1 MEFDLFKR
9 FAAVVRLASHLSD
22 ADNEMTDDELSVI
35 LGFLNQINNV
45 DETLMSDIIKYGYNQ
60 LDDDDAVKLIYS
72 LDDGSKQ
79 IVSNLFARVICKDNK
94 LTVKESQLYDKY
106 CELCK
111 LPNPQPEE
119 VIDEGQGEIIIEEE
133 ETPRT
138 NITIDEDKEI
148 TPLFLLVKY
157 NGRTS
162 LHPIESTGWNDL
174 GPQIAS
180 LIGADRLEV
189 VRYTKPL
196 NELSKA
202 LQLNERH
209 LVFITDRNGGLKDN
223 TGDNMPATMLYGAG
237 YPIYGHVVFAL
248 ETDNGYTIEGIRTI
262 SLAKE
267 VFAAIYHAT
276 DGLLTIEE

>member
-1 MEFDLFKR
+1 M
-9 FAAVVRLASHLSD
+9 
-22 ADNEMTDDELSVI
+22 
-35 LGFLNQINNV
+35 
-45 DETLMSDIIKYGYNQ
+45 
-60 LDDDDAVKLIYS
+60 
-72 LDDGSKQ
+72 
-79 IVSNLFARVICKDNK
+79 
-94 LTVKESQLYDKY
+94 
-106 CELCK
+106 
-111 LPNPQPEE
+111 
-119 VIDEGQGEIIIEEE
+119 
-133 ETPRT
+133 
-138 NITIDEDKEI
+138 
-148 TPLFLLVKY
+148 
-157 NGRTS
+157 
-162 LHPIESTGWNDL
+162 
-174 GPQIAS
+174 
-180 LIGADRLEV
+180 IGADRLEV